1 MFIRSLMYHTQNW
14 FRGQPL
20 FVLFQL
26 QCSKQDMFYS
36 SSEAKLQHIRYVKDL
51 INVYINN
58 FVLKETQRIVYL
70 LLNLSAFKHDTV
82 VCI

>member
-1 MFIRSLMYHTQNW
+1 MFIRSLTYHTQNW

-36 SSEAKLQHIRYVKDL
+36 GSEAKLQHIRHVKDL
-51 INVYINN
+51 INVNINN
-58 FVLKETQRIVYL
+58 FVLKETQRIVYS
-70 LLNLSAFKHDTV
+70 LLNLSAFKHDTA